1 MGAIS
6 YSAEDRSGYYIYI
19 TPNSNPQ
26 MHSCG
31 KAASTS
37 TSYLWQGFA
46 RGTVLRRREGPHALK
61 GQSQVVI
68 SFTTTGLFW
77 LVT

>member
-6 YSAEDRSGYYIYI
+6 YSAEDRSGYFIYI
-19 TPNSNPQ
+19 TPNSDPQ
-26 MHSCG
+26 VHSCR
-31 KAASTS
+31 KAS
-37 TSYLWQGFA
+37 TSYLWQDSPE
-46 RGTVLRRREGPHALK
+46 GTVLGRRKGPHDTK

-68 SFTTTGLFW
+68 SFTNTGLFL